1 MLSNSKKKVSYKS
14 SNTFIMMKRLP
25 FRDLLRGSSS
35 DGLISTDGLI
45 WVTNN
50 KMMETIE
57 SIREE
62 NSRKCTIDPETLLMI
77 IWNQQKCPSKHHH

>member
-1 MLSNSKKKVSYKS
+1 
-14 SNTFIMMKRLP
+14 MMKRLP
-25 FRDLLRGSSS
+25 FRDLLRDSSS
-35 DGLISTDGLI
+35 NGLISTDRLI

-57 SIREE
+57 SIRGE

-77 IWNQQKCPSKHHH
+77 IWNKQKCPSKHHH